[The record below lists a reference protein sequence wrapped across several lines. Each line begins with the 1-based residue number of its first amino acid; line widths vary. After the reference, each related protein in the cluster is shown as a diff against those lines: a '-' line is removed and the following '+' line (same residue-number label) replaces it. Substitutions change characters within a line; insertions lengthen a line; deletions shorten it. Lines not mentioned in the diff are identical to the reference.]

1 MSVTD
6 DERIRLSN
14 RASTWYFLLVMRW
27 DQGKISSD
35 AEELYI
41 DRTVIYIESK
51 LAARSTIMI
60 VIISGLVEEDGEDYM
75 AQ

>member
-41 DRTVIYIESK
+41 DRMVYIY
-51 LAARSTIMI
+51 
-60 VIISGLVEEDGEDYM
+60 
-75 AQ
+75 